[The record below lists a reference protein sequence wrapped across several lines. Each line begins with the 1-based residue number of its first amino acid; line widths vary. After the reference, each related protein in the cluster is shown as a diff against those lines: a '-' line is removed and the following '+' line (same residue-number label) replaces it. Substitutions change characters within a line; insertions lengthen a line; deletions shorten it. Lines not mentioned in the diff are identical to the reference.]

1 MILLLP
7 TLLRFKWECVKSIG
21 LFVLGVALARWVG
34 KTVNISILHLEIFQR
49 HAGPKCRQSV
59 MEASSQFY
67 SDNKTLSESQFP
79 GRRGDCQ
86 IVKLSSF
93 IVLKPSYS
101 KTLSVSDRQFHHECK

>member
-1 MILLLP
+1 MGMCQEHWFVCP
-7 TLLRFKWECVKSIG
+7 GSSFGQVGWEN
-21 LFVLGVALARWVG
+21 
-34 KTVNISILHLEIFQR
+34 VNISILHLEIFQR

-79 GRRGDCQ
+79 GRGGDCQ